1 MMWSEKYRPKNI
13 IDLVGNEEARKSL
26 VEWFTNWKKGI
37 KPILLIGP
45 PGIGKTTLANLAAKQ
60 FGYDLISLNASDV
73 RSKQNIQEI
82 LSPVLGNQ
90 TVFGTPMI
98 FIDEV
103 DGVHGRA
110 DYGGAEA
117 IISILKEA
125 TVPIVLAANSDLSNK
140 MKSVKK
146 VVQTIQFRPLPPR
159 LLLFY
164 LNKILQLEDAKI
176 NPDYLIKLV
185 TESRGD
191 IRSMIN
197 FAQALVTGFNPPTE
211 KSFENLNVEE
221 GINAFYKS
229 NSVEEARSILY
240 SLRINPREKINAFYS
255 SIITSNI
262 KADDMQKF
270 LQIISSADMLYG
282 KIMKTQQ
289 WRLLRYLDAILL
301 GLYKKEWTVE
311 SDNTTDRLQT
321 GGAIR
326 HPPRYSKYNLSWSV
340 LNRIRWDGAKIK
352 SLVGLLAK
360 DLHVSKSTFS
370 SIYFRFL
377 LLCIK
382 NKKIDLE
389 LDESFEEIVQ
399 KEINLIK

>member
-1 MMWSEKYRPKNI
+1 MWSEKYRPKNI
-13 IDLVGNEEARKSL
+13 LDLVGNEEARKSL
-26 VEWFTNWKKGI
+26 VEWFTKWKKGT

-45 PGIGKTTLANLAAKQ
+45 PGIGKTTLANLVAKQ
-60 FGYDLISLNASDV
+60 FNYDLISLNASDV
-73 RSKQNIQEI
+73 RNKQNIQEI

-90 TVFGTPMI
+90 TIFGTPMI

-110 DYGGAEA
+110 DYGGTEA
-117 IISILKEA
+117 IIKILKEA
-125 TVPIVLAANSDLSNK
+125 TVPIVLAANSDLSKK
-140 MKSVKK
+140 MQSIKKS
-146 VVQTIQFRPLPPR
+146 VQTIQFRPLPPR

-176 NPDYLIKLV
+176 NSDLLMKLV

-211 KSFENLNVEE
+211 KSFEILDVEE
-221 GINAFYKS
+221 GVNAFYKS
-229 NSVEEARSILY
+229 NSVDEARSILY
-240 SLRINPREKINAFYS
+240 SLRIDPREKINAFYS
-255 SIITSNI
+255 SIITSNANI
-262 KADDMQKF
+262 DDMQKF

-301 GLYKKEWTVE
+301 GLYKKDI
-311 SDNTTDRLQT
+311 S
-321 GGAIR
+321 I
-326 HPPRYSKYNLSWSV
+326 RYSKYNLSWPL
-340 LNRIRWDGAKIK
+340 LNRLRWDGTKIK
-352 SLVGLLAK
+352 SIIGSLAK
-360 DLHVSKSTFS
+360 TMHVSKSTFS
-370 SIYFRFL
+370 TLYFPFL
-377 LLCIK
+377 LYCIK

-389 LDESFEEIVQ
+389 LDESLEEIVE
-399 KEINLIK
+399 KEITSIK